1 MRRAPRR
8 PAGHLGRADRDPV
21 RTLMARARDDSG
33 AAVVEFVILVV
44 LALVPLVYVV
54 LAAMEVQSAAY
65 AVTQGAREAGRA
77 FAQADSPS
85 QALGDARTAAR
96 IALADQGFES
106 APDSLRIDCAGPCL
120 APGSTVTVRLGL
132 RVALPFLPDSLASST
147 PGAVPVSAEHVVP
160 IDEYRSSP

>member
-1 MRRAPRR
+1 MRRALARR
-8 PAGHLGRADRDPV
+8 
-21 RTLMARARDDSG
+21 LMARAHDDSG
-33 AAVVEFVILVV
+33 AAVVEFVVLVV

-77 FAQADSPS
+77 FAQADSPA
-85 QALGDARTAAR
+85 QAMSDARTAAR
-96 IALADQGFES
+96 IALADQGFDS

-120 APGSTVTVRLGL
+120 APGSTVTVRLGV
-132 RVALPFLPDSLASST
+132 RVPLPFLPDSLASTT